1 MPSARA
7 MRLRVSVAL
16 FVSAGLSS
24 AAAAASLSYKT
35 LISEVDISTVHGAI
49 ITACTILAVGG
60 LMNLGIIL
68 AVAPMAA
75 IPRAKD
81 TINVEAIVQVL
92 PSEVADEDR
101 FDAQEDR
108 IDALRPR
115 RSLIAIA
122 R

>member
-16 FVSAGLSS
+16 FVSACLSS

-35 LISEVDISTVHGAI
+35 LISEVDISTVQGAI
-49 ITACTILAVGG
+49 ITACTILVVGG

-68 AVAPMAA
+68 AMAPIAA
-75 IPRAKD
+75 IPRTTN
-81 TINVEAIVQVL
+81 TIDIEAIVQAI
-92 PSEVADEDR
+92 PTEVADEDR

-108 IDALRPR
+108 IDAIRPR
-115 RSLIAIA
+115 RSLIAA

>member
-16 FVSAGLSS
+16 FVSACLSS

-35 LISEVDISTVHGAI
+35 LISEVDINTVHGAI

-92 PSEVADEDR
+92 PREVADEDR

-108 IDALRPR
+108 IDALRLR

>member
-16 FVSAGLSS
+16 FVSACLSS

-35 LISEVDISTVHGAI
+35 LISEVDINTVHGAI

-81 TINVEAIVQVL
+81 TINVEATVQVL
-92 PSEVADEDR
+92 PSKVGDEDR

>member
-1 MPSARA
+1 MPVARA
-7 MRLRVSVAL
+7 LRPGVSLARLISTC
-16 FVSAGLSS
+16 LSS
-24 AAAAASLSYKT
+24 AVAAASFSYKT
-35 LISEVDISTVHGAI
+35 LISGVEINTVQGAI
-49 ITACTILAVGG
+49 ITACTIIVVGG
-60 LMNLGIIL
+60 LMNLSILL

-101 FDAQEDR
+101 FDTQEDR